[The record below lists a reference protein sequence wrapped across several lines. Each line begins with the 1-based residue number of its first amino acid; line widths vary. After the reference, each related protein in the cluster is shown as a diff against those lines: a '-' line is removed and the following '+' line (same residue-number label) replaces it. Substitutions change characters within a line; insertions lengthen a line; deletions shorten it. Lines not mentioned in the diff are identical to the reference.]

1 MDKKNKNIQEM
12 RKMGF
17 SQKTLSLLNESQ
29 IDVLLEK
36 IKRKETKEA
45 ETTTTTV
52 KKVGAKEPLNMTP
65 EELSKAQKD
74 KTATTLPDGS
84 MEFKTTKKETKEAVT
99 PIAEPAKTKFKV
111 DKAGGNLPPN
121 PTGKGYNVTSNP
133 DGTMI
138 VTPMEESKKK
148 KKKYNPWAVCTASV
162 GRKNKKK
169 YEDCVMGV
177 KEKIKEGRNPYE
189 YLIES
194 KMEEIVSEHLSP
206 KMTKGELMNII
217 SEKKMMMKPI
227 GKMMSMKGETMEG
240 ETKTKEKEKVT
251 TQPKTKPTHPGKRP
265 SEAPHPAK
273 AMMKG
278 ETMEGETETE
288 TAPVRTTPAEPKTR
302 PSHPGRKPNPD
313 TEHAPAKAEKKKEEI
328 INAIA
333 KLIGK
338 GK

>member
-17 SQKTLSLLNESQ
+17 SQKTLSLLNESE
-29 IDVLLEK
+29 IAVLLEK
-36 IKRKETKEA
+36 IKKGETKEA
-45 ETTTTTV
+45 E
-52 KKVGAKEPLNMTP
+52 
-65 EELSKAQKD
+65 Q
-74 KTATTLPDGS
+74 
-84 MEFKTTKKETKEAVT
+84 TTKKITKLQPTDQLPPKTTVQQAKAMVT
-99 PIAEPAKTKFKV
+99 KPELTKTVDTAKNFDPSKTKGPNDIADDSEIAE
-111 DKAGGNLPPN
+111 G
-121 PTGKGYNVTSNP
+121 
-133 DGTMI
+133 
-138 VTPMEESKKK
+138 KKK
-148 KKKYNPWAVCTASV
+148 KKKYNPWAVCTAQV
-162 GRKNKKK
+162 GRKDKKK
-169 YEDCVMGV
+169 YEKCVMGV

-194 KMEEIVSEHLSP
+194 KMEEIVFEHLSP
-206 KMTKGELMNII
+206 KMTKSELMSII
-217 SEKKMMMKPI
+217 SEKKMM
-227 GKMMSMKGETMEG
+227 SMEG
-240 ETKTKEKEKVT
+240 ETKTKEKEKVK

-278 ETMEGETETE
+278 ETMEGETET
-288 TAPVRTTPAEPKTR
+288 APVRTTPAEPKTR
-302 PSHPGRKPNPD
+302 PSHPGKKPNPD